1 MIIISLLVLLVA
13 YLTGHSGLQEKYQ
26 NRIPGRHGANVLHAV
41 IFLTRRRYRK
51 HLKYIRQNK
60 CSTQAFA
67 FRGSQKL
74 SPLWLDA
81 LLLKRFSLNVYRSL
95 SYMHTIVFI
104 KKNFMKCVR
113 NEIISGISK
122 HVILKY
128 REWLEW
134 AIWKSMK
141 SRQYWKTLLV
151 KTNEHFF

>member
-1 MIIISLLVLLVA
+1 MIIISLLVLWRNWQVILA
-13 YLTGHSGLQEKYQ
+13 YSKKYQ
-26 NRIPGRHGANVLHAV
+26 NRNGANLHGV

-51 HLKYIRQNK
+51 HLKYMRQNK
-60 CSTQAFA
+60 YSTQAFA

-74 SPLWLDA
+74 SPLWLEA
-81 LLLKRFSLNVYRSL
+81 LLLRRFSLNVYRSL
-95 SYMHTIVFI
+95 SYVHTIVFN

-141 SRQYWKTLLV
+141 NRQYWKTLNINVRFL
-151 KTNEHFF
+151 E